1 MDLSDEFGN
10 DENYC
15 INRDHRDRAK
25 KYNIKVPHIVSVI
38 SDAKYQKKFLCS
50 FTVDES
56 MVIISSK
63 ELAEEFKK
71 QSECSGKNTK
81 KHRTFLIPIKN
92 ETETYKLK

>member
-38 SDAKYQKKFLCS
+38 SDTKYQKKIYVVSQWMKVWLS
-50 FTVDES
+50 YHQKS
-56 MVIISSK
+56 
-63 ELAEEFKK
+63 
-71 QSECSGKNTK
+71 
-81 KHRTFLIPIKN
+81 
-92 ETETYKLK
+92 

>member
-1 MDLSDEFGN
+1 MDLSDEFAG
-10 DENYC
+10 DENYPIIRNHC
-15 INRDHRDRAK
+15 HHTEN
-25 KYNIKVPHIVSVI
+25 YNIEVPHIVSVI
-38 SDAKYQKKFLCS
+38 SDTKHQKKFPCI
-50 FTVDES
+50 FIVDQI

>member
-38 SDAKYQKKFLCS
+38 SD
-50 FTVDES
+50 
-56 MVIISSK
+56 
-63 ELAEEFKK
+63 
-71 QSECSGKNTK
+71 TK
-81 KHRTFLIPIKN
+81 
-92 ETETYKLK
+92 

>member
-15 INRDHRDRAK
+15 INRDHRDHAK

-38 SDAKYQKKFLCS
+38 SDTKYQKNFLCS
-50 FTVDES
+50 FIVDES